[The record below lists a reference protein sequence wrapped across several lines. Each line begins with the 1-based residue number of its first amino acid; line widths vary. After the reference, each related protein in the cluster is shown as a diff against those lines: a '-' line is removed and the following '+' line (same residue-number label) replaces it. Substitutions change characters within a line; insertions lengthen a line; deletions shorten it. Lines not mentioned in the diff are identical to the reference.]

1 MDGEKVIEIEARLFA
16 LEMMTVVAYNMAVN
30 LAQLDE
36 KELAEAEK
44 DASTDAGLLTSGI
57 TDPAMSDHIAAERQI
72 ALERLQ
78 EVARRLR
85 ART

>member
-44 DASTDAGLLTSGI
+44 DASTDTGLLTSGI
-57 TDPAMSDHIAAERQI
+57 TDPAMSDHISAERQI